1 MIAPRL
7 SVSACPW
14 QWTSRVTAGCLAF
27 VLWQAFPSAQAT
39 RTASPPTLES
49 LSTAFEDLSRRVSP
63 AVVQVVV
70 TGYGA
75 TGEEA
80 PSADALLGLRRTGGS
95 GVIVDAA
102 GYIVTNSHVIE
113 GARRVQVLLPRV
125 AGTGASILR
134 PRAAAVEATIVGID
148 DETDLAVLKVAEKN
162 LPALPLGDSD
172 SLRQGQLVF
181 AFGSPLGLENSVS
194 MGIVSAVGRQL
205 ELDDPMVYVQTDAP
219 INPGNSGGPLVD
231 TNGRIVG
238 INTLIL
244 SQGGGNEGI
253 GFAAPSNIVR
263 TVFEQIR
270 AGGRVRRGT
279 IGVYAQTITPTLA
292 SALRLPQSWGVI
304 LGDVLPQTPAAAAG
318 LLVGDVVLSLDGKR
332 MENGRQFE
340 VNLYRRAVGDTVTVE
355 VLRAGQTMKVPVAVA
370 EREDDPTRFADLVS
384 PDRNIV
390 PRLGVLALDID
401 ARIAAM
407 IGERRMPYGV
417 LVAARSADSPFGDQR
432 LEPGDIIVSVNGA
445 PVKALAEL
453 RSVVGRMAA
462 RSAAVFQVQRFGQLM
477 FIAFE
482 LE

>member
-1 MIAPRL
+1 MFRIAA
-7 SVSACPW
+7 ACFAACVIALP
-14 QWTSRVTAGCLAF
+14 AD
-27 VLWQAFPSAQAT
+27 AQT
-39 RTASPPTLES
+39 KTPQTLES
-49 LSTAFEDLSRRVSP
+49 LSSAFEDLSRRVSP
-63 AVVQVVV
+63 SVVQVVV

-75 TGEEA
+75 MDEEA

-95 GVIVDAA
+95 GVILDPT

-113 GARRVQVLLPRV
+113 GARRVQVLVPRPT
-125 AGTGASILR
+125 AGTLSILR
-134 PRAAAVEATIVGID
+134 PRAQAVDATIVGID
-148 DETDLAVLKVAEKN
+148 DETDLAVLKVNERN
-162 LPALPLGDSD
+162 LPALTLADSD
-172 SLRQGQLVF
+172 ALRQGQLVF

-205 ELDDPMVYVQTDAP
+205 ELDDPMVYIQTDAP

-231 TNGRIVG
+231 TTGRVVG

-253 GFAAPSNIVR
+253 GFAAPSNIVK
-263 TVFEQIR
+263 TVFDQIK

-292 SALRLPQSWGVI
+292 AALKLQQGWGVI
-304 LGDVLPQTPAAAAG
+304 LGDVFPQMPAAAAG
-318 LLVGDVVLSLDGKR
+318 LQIGDVVLSLDGKR

-340 VNLYRRAVGDTVTVE
+340 VNLYRRAVGDTVTVD
-355 VLRAGQTMKVPVAVA
+355 VVRGGQTMKFHVAVA
-370 EREDDPTRFADLVS
+370 ERDDDPTRFADLVS
-384 PDRNIV
+384 RERNIV

-401 ARIAAM
+401 ERIKSM
-407 IGERRMPYGV
+407 IGELRMPHGV
-417 LVAARSADSPFGDQR
+417 VVAAKSTDSPSSEQA
-432 LEPGDIIVSVNGA
+432 LEAGDIIVSINGT

-453 RSVVGRMAA
+453 RSIVGRLPP

-477 FIAFE
+477 FIALE